1 MPLRFGEKLRTLRLQ
16 QDMTQAA
23 LARELH
29 LQRAHINNLE
39 VGRRAPSLEV
49 ILHIAEFFNVTTDY
63 LLRDAIPVEP
73 TSAHTT
79 NLPGTRAPVAQSF
92 GRKLVY
98 LRELHNITQTDV
110 ARRAALTSRGY
121 VSNLETGRKAPSPE
135 LVPILAD
142 IFGVTTDYLLR
153 DVIRV
158 DIKEDS
164 G

>member
-23 LARELH
+23 FARALQ

-73 TSAHTT
+73 IGVHTT
-79 NLPGTRAPVAQSF
+79 NLPRTQAPVAQLF
-92 GRKLVY
+92 GSKLIS
-98 LRELHNITQTDV
+98 LRERYNITQTDV

-121 VSNLETGRKAPSPE
+121 VSNLETGRKTPSPD
-135 LVPILAD
+135 LVPVLAD
-142 IFGVTTDYLLR
+142 IFEVTTDYLLR
-153 DVIRV
+153 DAIPV
-158 DIKEDS
+158 DNRA
-164 G
+164 

>member
-16 QDMTQAA
+16 QHMTQAA
-23 LARELH
+23 LARSLY

-49 ILHIAEFFNVTTDY
+49 ILHIADFFSVTTDY

-73 TSAHTT
+73 VDVHITD
-79 NLPGTRAPVAQSF
+79 LPRTPAPVAQSF

-98 LRELHNITQTDV
+98 LRERRNITQTDV
-110 ARRAALTSRGY
+110 ARQADLTSRGY
-121 VSNLETGRKAPSPE
+121 VSNLETGRKAPSPD

-142 IFGVTTDYLLR
+142 IFGVTTDDLLR
-153 DVIRV
+153 DVIHI
-158 DIKEDS
+158 DIKEE
-164 G
+164 